1 MLTGTLTAV
10 DNGTTAPPVP
20 RAHPHTIT
28 SGTGEELT
36 FLEIVRVAEEERLE
50 VENCVQPNAGPPM
63 HVHYL
68 QEEALT
74 IKQGKIGYQVLGE
87 PARYAETGETVKFAA
102 GVAHRFWNA
111 GTNEL
116 RCAGYIQPANNFE
129 YLLSAV
135 FDSMKANK
143 RGRPGLFDTAFLL
156 TRYRSELGML
166 DIPWAVQKFVFPV
179 LIGIGRVFGFL
190 AKFKDAP
197 TPVTGVTSGKRDDG
211 GKP

>member
-1 MLTGTLTAV
+1 MLTETLTAV
-10 DNGTTAPPVP
+10 DNGTTAAPARP
-20 RAHPHTIT
+20 AHPHTIT
-28 SGTGEELT
+28 SGAGEELT
-36 FLEIVRVAEEERLE
+36 FLRIVRVAGEERLE

-74 IKQGKIGYQVLGE
+74 IKQGKVGYQVFGE
-87 PARYAETGETVKFAA
+87 PARYAEKGETVKFPA

-111 GTNEL
+111 GTSEL
-116 RCAGYIQPANNFE
+116 RCVGYIKPANNFE
-129 YLLSAV
+129 YILSAV
-135 FDSMKANK
+135 FDSMKADK

-156 TRYRSELGML
+156 TRYRSELGMP

-179 LIGIGRVFGFL
+179 LMAIGGAFGFF

-197 TPVTGVTSGKRDDG
+197 TAVTCVKADG
-211 GKP
+211 AQST

>member
-1 MLTGTLTAV
+1 MLTETLTTV
-10 DNGTTAPPVP
+10 DHSVTTASA
-20 RAHPHTIT
+20 RKAHPHTIT

-36 FLEIVRVAEEERLE
+36 FLRIVRVAGEERLE
-50 VENCVQPNAGPPM
+50 VENCIQPNAGPPM
-63 HVHYL
+63 HAHYL

-74 IKQGKIGYQVLGE
+74 IKQGKVGYQVFGE
-87 PARYAETGETVKFAA
+87 PARYAEKGETVKFPA

-111 GTNEL
+111 GMSEL
-116 RCAGYIQPANNFE
+116 RCVGYIEPVNNFE
-129 YLLSAV
+129 YILSAI

-143 RGRPGLFDTAFLL
+143 RERPGLFDTAFLL

-179 LIGIGRVFGFL
+179 LIAIGSVFGFF

-197 TPVTGVTSGKRDDG
+197 TPVTGVKAGKCS
-211 GKP
+211 